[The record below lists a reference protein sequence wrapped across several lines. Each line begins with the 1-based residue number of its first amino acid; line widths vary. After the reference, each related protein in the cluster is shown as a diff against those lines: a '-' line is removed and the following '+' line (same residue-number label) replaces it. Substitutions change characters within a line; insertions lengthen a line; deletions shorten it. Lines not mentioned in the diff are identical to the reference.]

1 MGSCAPL
8 GSRAE
13 VIDALTEREQDKELK
28 GQRKKRK
35 AEDRALRAA
44 AARTA
49 AKRSK
54 RKVPKRPWTPEP
66 EGDGEKENVPPAAAP
81 VQTAADPVVPAI
93 VPAVSP
99 ALLAAARIA
108 YPSLSLSLA
117 TASAVCPSA
126 NSPHRVCYGC
136 RPSRVDGRKV
146 CCSPPQQGASHA
158 AGSDGSSGR

>member
-13 VIDALTEREQDKELK
+13 VIDALTEREQAKELK

-44 AARTA
+44 AVRTA

-108 YPSLSLSLA
+108 YPSLSLSSPPPPPSTRPLTLPTVCA
-117 TASAVCPSA
+117 TAVVRLAWMAERYVA
-126 NSPHRVCYGC
+126 HHRN
-136 RPSRVDGRKV
+136 RELRT
-146 CCSPPQQGASHA
+146 Q
-158 AGSDGSSGR
+158 